1 MGPITEHH
9 LLIFLVQF
17 ALVLGLCKLIGYFLF
32 KIKQSSITGD
42 ILVGLILGPAILGRF
57 FPELQASLFPD
68 EVIQRSMLETIA
80 WFGNF
85 FLLMEAGLEI
95 NFSRIW
101 EQRGNAIKLSLLD
114 LTLPI
119 IISFIPLFFLP
130 NRYLVDPSQRILFT
144 LFLAAV
150 MTISALPVAI
160 RGMRDLNIL
169 KTDVGFLILS
179 ALTINDIAGW
189 VIFTVILGIFS
200 HGSMDFDFIGRLI
213 FLTLAFTIISLTVLR
228 RVVDKMVTF
237 IHNRSGE
244 SMGLKITF
252 IMLIGALFGAATLKI
267 GIHSLFGF
275 FMAGTVLG
283 EAKHIGE
290 RDRFVVNRLVYAI
303 FVPIFFANIGLHLDF
318 VANFDWKLVLLM
330 VAVGVFARYFA
341 ANLGARWSKQHKS
354 NLNVIS
360 IAHTPGGE
368 MHIVVSMLAFN
379 GGLISEQILV
389 SIISSSLISTII
401 FGPWLSWAV
410 RKLRRNIFEIVFA
423 KDDVHLDIRVQNR
436 DEMLAY
442 MSKQAALRMGLSEDE
457 ILQEIKL
464 REDQMS
470 TAMGM
475 RIALP
480 HARLDGIG
488 RSYIFVFQSLQGI
501 EWDSPDGLTV
511 RLIILIITPK
521 DSPNAQL
528 LVMQSLAK
536 VLSDRQLSNSLVNS
550 QDANF
555 IWAAL
560 HSELDSAE
568 KCRVEDM

>member
-42 ILVGLILGPAILGRF
+42 ILVGLILGPAILGRI

-179 ALTINDIAGW
+179 VLTINDIAGW

-368 MHIVVSMLAFN
+368 MHIVVGMLAFN

>member
-368 MHIVVSMLAFN
+368 MHIVVGMLAFN

>member
-368 MHIVVSMLAFN
+368 MHIVVGMLAFN

-568 KCRVEDM
+568 KCRVEDS

>member
-568 KCRVEDM
+568 KCRVEDS

>member
-179 ALTINDIAGW
+179 VLTINDIAGW

-200 HGSMDFDFIGRLI
+200 HGSMDFGFIGRLI

-368 MHIVVSMLAFN
+368 MHIVVGMLAFN

>member
-42 ILVGLILGPAILGRF
+42 ILVGLILGPAILGRI

-179 ALTINDIAGW
+179 VLTINDIAGW

-200 HGSMDFDFIGRLI
+200 HGSMDFGFIGRLI